1 MTHQEIIEK
10 LKGKKIYGFKFKGI
24 GATHKMQ
31 GNVGKIG
38 VITELHIRHPECA
51 LVVFDKGD
59 RYYYPTSQLEEHLVD
74 EEPIDINA
82 LFNQIKSL

>member
-1 MTHQEIIEK
+1 
-10 LKGKKIYGFKFKGI
+10 
-24 GATHKMQ
+24 MQ
-31 GNVGKIG
+31 GYVGKIG

-51 LVVFDKGD
+51 LVVFDKGS
-59 RYYYPTSQLEEHLVD
+59 YYYPTSQLEEHLVD